1 MKILHYGL
9 GFPPERSGGLVK
21 YSLSLINEQLNSG
34 HDVKLVYP
42 GRFNLIH
49 KAPYFKSGVRQNI
62 PFAELINSLPLP
74 LIGNIKNPADF
85 MMPANINIFLD
96 FLSTEKPDVIHLHT
110 LMGLYA
116 EFLTAAKQLNIKV
129 VFTTH
134 DFFGISPNPKFYLDG
149 HDFVDDTEYDIWN
162 NIREYGSS
170 TKKIRLVQLSVYPHL
185 RKLLKRIKKPLMH
198 KTNSVERVN
207 FRAQL
212 DRNFQDLKYY
222 YLDMLQNV
230 DTVHFNSKI
239 SKQAYQ
245 KFLPKMNWKEFI
257 VPITSE
263 NIDGGEVQLKKNSI
277 NTIAYIGPYTE
288 EKGFFD
294 FIKIAEEFLKRDS
307 NHRVI
312 LMGDDTPISLDNITN
327 FGKYNQKQM
336 MQYLD
341 QIDLVVL
348 PSRWHETFGLIALE
362 VLASGTKVVVS
373 SKMGVKD
380 ILPNDFQSEFNEL
393 LNYRDISQQ
402 SFEVEISDMKKH
414 AHQIGLLYNDSVY
427 VKG

>member
-1 MKILHYGL
+1 MKILHYAL
-9 GFPPERSGGLVK
+9 GFPPERSGGLVR
-21 YSLSLINEQLNSG
+21 YSLGLITEQINSG

-42 GRFNLIH
+42 GRFNIT
-49 KAPYFKSGVRQNI
+49 KKGPYFKSGIRQDI
-62 PFAELINSLPLP
+62 PFAELINALPLP

-85 MMPANINIFLD
+85 MVPANINIFLD
-96 FLSTEKPDVIHLHT
+96 FLLTEKPDVIHLHT
-110 LMGLYA
+110 LMGLHS

-149 HDFVDDTEYDIWN
+149 HDFVDDSEYDIWN

-170 TKKIRLVQLSVYPHL
+170 TKKLRLVQLSIYPSL
-185 RKLLKRIKKPLMH
+185 RKWLKKLKKS
-198 KTNSVERVN
+198 TVSSENYVER
-207 FRAQL
+207 L
-212 DRNFQDLKYY
+212 DWRSSQDTEFQDLKHY
-222 YLDMLQNV
+222 YLGMLQDIDV
-230 DTVHFNSKI
+230 VHFNSQV
-239 SKQAYQ
+239 SKQVYRQ
-245 KFLPKMNWKEFI
+245 FLPEMAWEEHVI
-257 VPITSE
+257 PLTSE
-263 NIDGGEVQLKKNSI
+263 NINSGEVQIKKNNV

-294 FIKIAEEFLKRDS
+294 FIKIAEEFLKRDA

-312 LMGDDTPISLDNITN
+312 LMGDDRPVFMNNITN

-348 PSRWHETFGLIALE
+348 PSRGHETFGLIALE

-380 ILPNDFQSEFNEL
+380 ILPNDFQSKFNEM
-393 LNYRDISQQ
+393 LNYRGFSQQ
-402 SFEVEISDMKKH
+402 SFEVGLTDMKRH
-414 AHQIGLLYNDSVY
+414 TQQIVLLYT
-427 VKG
+427 K

>member
-1 MKILHYGL
+1 MKILHYAL

-21 YSLSLINEQLNSG
+21 YSLSLITEQINSG

-42 GRFNLIH
+42 GRFNIT
-49 KAPYFKSGVRQNI
+49 KKGPYFKSGIRQGI
-62 PFAELINSLPLP
+62 LFAELMNALPLP
-74 LIGNIKNPADF
+74 LIGNIKTPADF
-85 MMPANINIFLD
+85 MMPANIDLFLA

-110 LMGLYA
+110 LMGLYS

-149 HDFVDDTEYDIWN
+149 HDFVDDHEYDIWN
-162 NIREYGSS
+162 NIREYGSA
-170 TKKIRLVQLSVYPHL
+170 TKKLRLVQLSIYPSL
-185 RKLLKRIKKPLMH
+185 RQWLKKIKKS
-198 KTNSVERVN
+198 TVSNENYVER
-207 FRAQL
+207 L
-212 DRNFQDLKYY
+212 DWHSVKDTEFQDLKRY
-222 YLDMLQNV
+222 YLGMLQDIDV
-230 DTVHFNSKI
+230 VHFNSQV
-239 SKQAYQ
+239 SKQVYRQ
-245 KFLPKMNWKEFI
+245 FLPEMTWDEHVI
-257 VPITSE
+257 PITSE
-263 NIDGGEVQLKKNSI
+263 NISSGEVQLKKNEI

-288 EKGFFD
+288 EKGYFD
-294 FIKIAEEFLKRDS
+294 FIKIAEEFLKRDA

-312 LMGDDTPISLDNITN
+312 LMGDDRPVFMNNITN

-348 PSRWHETFGLIALE
+348 PSRWHETFGLIAVE

-380 ILPNDFQSEFNEL
+380 ILPNDFQSEFDEF

-402 SFEVEISDMKKH
+402 SFEVRILDMEKH
-414 AHQIGLLYNDSVY
+414 MQQLMLLYTE
-427 VKG
+427 

>member
-1 MKILHYGL
+1 MKILHYAL

-21 YSLSLINEQLNSG
+21 YSLSLITEQINSG

-42 GRFNLIH
+42 GHFKIT
-49 KAPYFKSGVRQNI
+49 KKKPYFKSGIRQDI
-62 PFAELINSLPLP
+62 PFAELINALPLP

-85 MMPANINIFLD
+85 MVPANINIFLD
-96 FLSTEKPDVIHLHT
+96 FLLTEKPDVIHLHT
-110 LMGLYA
+110 LMGLHS

-149 HDFVDDTEYDIWN
+149 HDFLDDSEYDIWN

-170 TKKIRLVQLSVYPHL
+170 TKKLRLVQLSIYPSL
-185 RKLLKRIKKPLMH
+185 RKWLKKLKKS
-198 KTNSVERVN
+198 TVSNENYVER
-207 FRAQL
+207 L
-212 DRNFQDLKYY
+212 DWRSSQDTEFQDLKHY
-222 YLDMLQNV
+222 YLGMIQDIGV
-230 DTVHFNSKI
+230 VHFNSQV
-239 SKQAYQ
+239 SKQVYRQ
-245 KFLPKMNWKEFI
+245 FLPEMAWEEHVI
-257 VPITSE
+257 PLTSE
-263 NIDGGEVQLKKNSI
+263 NINSGEVQIKKNNV

-294 FIKIAEEFLKRDS
+294 FIKIAEEFLKRDV

-312 LMGDDTPISLDNITN
+312 LMGDDRPVFMNNITN

-380 ILPNDFQSEFNEL
+380 ILPNDFQSEFNEM
-393 LNYRDISQQ
+393 LNYRGISQQ
-402 SFEVEISDMKKH
+402 SFEVGLTDMKRH
-414 AHQIGLLYNDSVY
+414 TQQIVLLYT
-427 VKG
+427 K

>member
-21 YSLSLINEQLNSG
+21 YSLSLINEQINSG

-42 GRFNLIH
+42 GRFNLLH
-49 KAPYFKSGVRQNI
+49 KEPYFKSGIRQHI
-62 PFAELINSLPLP
+62 PFVELINSLPLP
-74 LIGNIKNPADF
+74 LIGSIKDPADF
-85 MMPANINIFLD
+85 MMLANINIFLD

-129 VFTTH
+129 IFTTH

-149 HDFVDDTEYDIWN
+149 HDFVDDSEYDIWN

-170 TKKIRLVQLSVYPHL
+170 TQKIRLVQLSIYPHL

-198 KTNSVERVN
+198 RINSVERVN
-207 FRAQL
+207 WRAQS
-212 DRNFQDLKYY
+212 DRDFQNLKNY
-222 YLDMLQNV
+222 YLEMLQNV

-239 SKQAYQ
+239 SKQVYQ

-263 NIDGGEVQLKKNSI
+263 NINSGEVQLKKNNI

-294 FIKIAEEFLKRDS
+294 FIKLAKEFLKMDD

-312 LMGDDTPISLDNITN
+312 LMGDDASVSLDNITN
-327 FGKYNQKQM
+327 VGKYNREQM
-336 MQYLD
+336 SQYLG
-341 QIDLVVL
+341 QVDLVIL
-348 PSRWHETFGLIALE
+348 PSQWHETFGLIALE

-373 SKMGVKD
+373 NKMGVKD
-380 ILPNDFQSEFNEL
+380 TLPNNCQTISNKV
-393 LNYRDISQQ
+393 LNYRNISQQ
-402 SFEVEISDMKKH
+402 SYKVKIVNMKDHAQEIM
-414 AHQIGLLYNDSVY
+414 LLYVE
-427 VKG
+427 